1 MRRQWSMSTAIR
13 HAAGGPKQ
21 RRSRLA
27 IGRAARGPRRAAG
40 TGAGQGATAPRKP
53 WRGGLGRAAG
63 TESYHN

>member
-1 MRRQWSMSTAIR
+1 MQVYWCEKNTGIPTLR
-13 HAAGGPKQ
+13 
-21 RRSRLA
+21 
-27 IGRAARGPRRAAG
+27 PRRAAG